1 MLELE
6 LQSPSR
12 TGTRCL
18 KAICK
23 LISLALLLVLPSVAQ
38 NNGLPPIPRG
48 GMQHS
53 ADRTQ
58 SDDGGDPGDLIWQER
73 QLRALNADR
82 QRELVKDT
90 NKLLKLARELD
101 AEIGSTN
108 PDSLTSDQI
117 RRIEEIEKL
126 ARSVKEK
133 MSTCVNGLPMYQ
145 LDAPVR
151 MR

>member
-1 MLELE
+1 
-6 LQSPSR
+6 
-12 TGTRCL
+12 
-18 KAICK
+18 
-23 LISLALLLVLPSVAQ
+23 
-38 NNGLPPIPRG
+38 
-48 GMQHS
+48 
-53 ADRTQ
+53 
-58 SDDGGDPGDLIWQER
+58 
-73 QLRALNADR
+73 
-82 QRELVKDT
+82 LVKDT